1 MSASGETKRMV
12 IVGGDFAGLA
22 CAGELA
28 RTDEVQATLT
38 DNNNFQQ
45 FQPLLYQLAMAKL
58 GDDVATFLRESLR
71 GLVNV
76 DVELAEM
83 IAAVSKARSI
93 TTREDALE
101 QAERL
106 RSRILTVFEDRD
118 GERTLIEKGA
128 LHSAIVGGG
137 PTGRELAGAAL
148 GQATGLDAH
157 VSKVPDLPRLI
168 AATVY

>member
-1 MSASGETKRMV
+1 MKTKRMV
-12 IVGGDFAGLA
+12 IVGGGFAGLA

-28 RTDEVQATLT
+28 KTDEVQATLT

-45 FQPLLYQLAMAKL
+45 CQPLLYQLAMAEL
-58 GDDVATFLRESLR
+58 GNDVATFLRESRR

-83 IAAVSKARSI
+83 MIAADSKARST

-106 RSRILTVFEDRD
+106 RSRILTVVEDR
-118 GERTLIEKGA
+118 GCERTLIEKGA
-128 LHSAIVGGG
+128 LHSVIIGGG
-137 PTGRELAGAAL
+137 PTGKELAGAAV
-148 GQATGLDAH
+148 GQATGLDAD